1 LRRRGEEL
9 GWLLR
14 LLAKYATLP
23 MLIAVTVAELPARIG
38 DRRLLDLVV
47 AVVAA
52 EFHGSL
58 LEGVCRILRS
68 AMTWGCSTENTV
80 MLEMKER
87 LLR

>member
-1 LRRRGEEL
+1 MF
-9 GWLLR
+9 
-14 LLAKYATLP
+14 AAAP
-23 MLIAVTVAELPARIG
+23 VAELPARLD

-52 EFHGSL
+52 ELHGSL

-68 AMTWGCSTENTV
+68 AMTWSCSVGNTV